1 MKQRLLFV
9 INTLG
14 RGGAET
20 ALLALLRRL
29 DPEEYDVS
37 LYVMLGQGELVSRLP
52 EYVRLLNRRYDAS
65 DVLSRRGKGRLY
77 RHLCGLLLRG
87 GGVVRCLPETL
98 AVRREMRRAGKVQP
112 DKLLWRAIAES
123 VPPLREEYDLAVAY
137 LEGAS
142 TYYVAS
148 RVKAR
153 RKAAFV
159 HTDFLRAGYTPTLD
173 GDAYGAFGRIFCV
186 SGETRSAFLRVHPEC
201 EEKTSV
207 FENLLDEEGIRRQA
221 EEPGGFS
228 DSFTGFRIL
237 TVGRLVPLKAL
248 DLSIRAM
255 ALVKKEEPDTRWY
268 VLGEGEER
276 RSLEALIASLGLEKD
291 FLLPGVT
298 DAPYPYYRQADLYV
312 HCSQYEGRSLAV
324 REAMLLGCPVLL
336 SDCAGNRAQITDG
349 TDGLLTPLEPE
360 AMAEAILRLIR
371 DPELRTR
378 LGANAAR
385 RDQSGGDLAELLG
398 TEEIRA

>member
-1 MKQRLLFV
+1 MKRRLLFV

-52 EYVRLLNRRYDAS
+52 EHVRLLNRRYDAS
-65 DVLSRRGKGRLY
+65 DVLSHRGKARLY
-77 RHLCGLLLRG
+77 RRLFALLLRG
-87 GGVVRCLPETL
+87 GVTRWLPG
-98 AVRREMRRAGKVQP
+98 AAAAWGEMRRAGKVRP

-123 VPPLREEYDLAVAY
+123 TPPPEEEYDLAVAY

-142 TYYVAS
+142 TYYVAD

-159 HTDFLRAGYTPTLD
+159 HVDLLHAGYTPALD
-173 GDAYGAFGRIFCV
+173 GKAYEAFGRIFCV
-186 SGETRSAFLRVHPEC
+186 SGETRSAFLRLHPEC
-201 EEKTSV
+201 EEKTAV
-207 FENLLDEEGIRRQA
+207 FENLLDEEGIHRLSQ
-221 EEPGGFS
+221 EPGGFS
-228 DSFTGFRIL
+228 DGFTGFRIL
-237 TVGRLVPLKAL
+237 TVGRLVPQKAL
-248 DLSIRAM
+248 EYSIEAM
-255 ALVKKEEPDTRWY
+255 ALVKREEPDTRWY

-276 RSLEALIASLGLEKD
+276 RSLEARISALGLEGD

-298 DAPYPYYRQADLYV
+298 DNPYPYYRQADLYV
-312 HCSQYEGRSLAV
+312 HCSRFEGRSIAV

-336 SDCAGNRAQITDG
+336 SDCAGNRDQITDG
-349 TDGLLTPLEPE
+349 TDGILTPLEPK
-360 AMAEAILRLIR
+360 AMGEAILRLIR
-371 DPELRTR
+371 NPELRKR

-398 TEEIRA
+398 TEEVLA